1 MRNVVAVA
9 ICLAVTVTTMFWGCN
24 KPENSKDPNNPENP
38 DVPPLINVEKGL
50 SYSEVLENLI
60 ANGYVPSEQT
70 GSTIVF
76 KGADL
81 DGIHPLAD
89 FLTDY
94 IIHSSKQVTYIFD
107 EEGGLLMLKMEG
119 NTDEPDTPPFKSST
133 QTKMA
138 SFSEFFEDSKDF
150 VREQYESMHVM
161 LVLYEMS
168 CFDDYGYIPRK
179 ESRCTVNH
187 ITGQWDALRLSC
199 QDMNIYPGWW
209 YYRIENE
216 QVGGVVV
223 WLLPIPNHKPGIEP
237 EVGWVK
243 DFECAVWYML
253 NTAIEG
259 AHNVDCWDINGH

>member
-38 DVPPLINVEKGL
+38 DIPPLINVEKGL
-50 SYSEVLENLI
+50 SYSEVLENLT
-60 ANGYVPSEQT
+60 ANGYVPSDKT
-70 GSTIVF
+70 DSTIVF

-94 IIHSSKQVTYIFD
+94 IIHSSKRVTYIFD

-119 NTDEPDTPPFKSST
+119 NTDVPDTPPFKSSN

-150 VREQYESMHVM
+150 VKAQYESMHVM
-161 LVLYEMS
+161 WVPYYTY
-168 CFDDYGYIPRK
+168 CFDDYGYMPRK
-179 ESRCTVNH
+179 DSRCMVNH
-187 ITGQWDALRLSC
+187 ITGQWEAMRIAC
-199 QDMNIYPGWW
+199 QDMNLYPGWW
-209 YYRIENE
+209 YYRIENI
-216 QVGGVVV
+216 QAGGFVM
-223 WLLPIPNHKPGIEP
+223 WLLPIPNNKSDVEP
-237 EVGWVK
+237 EGWVK

-253 NTAIEG
+253 NTSIGG